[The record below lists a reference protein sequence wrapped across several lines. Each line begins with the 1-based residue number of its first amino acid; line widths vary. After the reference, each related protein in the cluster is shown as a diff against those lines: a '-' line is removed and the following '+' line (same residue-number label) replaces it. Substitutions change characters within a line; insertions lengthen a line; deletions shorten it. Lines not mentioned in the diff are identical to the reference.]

1 MDEKYVESIWA
12 LLKNAIQEIQ
22 KKNNSGLSF
31 EELYRNAYTMVLH
44 KYGERLYTGLKEVV
58 THHLENKV
66 REDVLRSLHN
76 NFLQTLNQAWND
88 HQTSMVMIRD
98 ILMYMDRVY
107 VQQHDVDNVYNL
119 GLIIFRDQ
127 VIFCKRVDLKLIVN
141 GMTLDFIVQVVRYGC
156 VRDHLRETLLG
167 MVARERRGEVVD
179 RIAIKNACQMLML
192 LGINSRQVYEEDFER
207 PFLQQSA
214 EFYRVRKISMYIYY
228 T

>member
-12 LLKNAIQEIQ
+12 LLKSAIQEIQ

-58 THHLENKV
+58 TQHLENKV

-76 NFLQTLNQAWND
+76 NFLQTLNLAWND

-107 VQQHDVDNVYNL
+107 VQQNDVDNVYNL

-127 VIFCKRVDLKLIVN
+127 VIVKCFNSHCLTKNLEALKFICSKMVLHVCVCMIIDFAILNCKMIVKY
-141 GMTLDFIVQVVRYGC
+141 VQC
-156 VRDHLRETLLG
+156 
-167 MVARERRGEVVD
+167 
-179 RIAIKNACQMLML
+179 
-192 LGINSRQVYEEDFER
+192 
-207 PFLQQSA
+207 
-214 EFYRVRKISMYIYY
+214 
-228 T
+228 

>member
-1 MDEKYVESIWA
+1 MDEKYVESIWT
-12 LLKNAIQEIQ
+12 LLKSAIQEIQ

-58 THHLENKV
+58 TQHLENKV

-76 NFLQTLNQAWND
+76 NFLQTLNLAWND

-107 VQQHDVDNVYNL
+107 VQQNDVDNVYNL

-127 VIFCKRVDLKLIVN
+127 VILKKCFNLCCLTRNLEVLKFYCNKTTSLLYDYGLCNKVVVIIDLCKMGD
-141 GMTLDFIVQVVRYGC
+141 C
-156 VRDHLRETLLG
+156 
-167 MVARERRGEVVD
+167 
-179 RIAIKNACQMLML
+179 
-192 LGINSRQVYEEDFER
+192 
-207 PFLQQSA
+207 
-214 EFYRVRKISMYIYY
+214 
-228 T
+228 

>member
-1 MDEKYVESIWA
+1 MDGKYVEDIWS

-58 THHLENKV
+58 TQHLENKV

-107 VQQHDVDNVYNL
+107 VTQNGVDNVYNL

-127 VIFCKRVDLKLIVN
+127 VGIYFVSDIFRFILWEMCWYKLLFFWLSKFS
-141 GMTLDFIVQVVRYGC
+141 GTFIW
-156 VRDHLRETLLG
+156 
-167 MVARERRGEVVD
+167 
-179 RIAIKNACQMLML
+179 
-192 LGINSRQVYEEDFER
+192 
-207 PFLQQSA
+207 
-214 EFYRVRKISMYIYY
+214 
-228 T
+228 

>member
-12 LLKNAIQEIQ
+12 LLKSAIQEIQ

-58 THHLENKV
+58 TQHLENKV

-76 NFLQTLNQAWND
+76 NFLQTLNLAWND

-107 VQQHDVDNVYNL
+107 VQQNDVDNVYNL

-127 VIFCKRVDLKLIVN
+127 VIFKYSNFYISL
-141 GMTLDFIVQVVRYGC
+141 
-156 VRDHLRETLLG
+156 
-167 MVARERRGEVVD
+167 
-179 RIAIKNACQMLML
+179 IKNLKVLKFYYSKIVFYMIINFNYMIINFNIKL
-192 LGINSRQVYEEDFER
+192 L
-207 PFLQQSA
+207 
-214 EFYRVRKISMYIYY
+214 
-228 T
+228 